1 MSGEKSKV
9 ACVLGAQWGDEG
21 KGKLVDLLAQK
32 YEVVARFNGGANAGH
47 TLVVDGKKYAFH
59 LVPCGILIPGV
70 MNVVGNGTVVHTPT
84 LLKELAALDENKI
97 DYKGRLLISKRAHVL
112 FDFHKMVDGAQED
125 RRGKKS
131 IGTTKRGI
139 GPCYA
144 TKMNRNGIRFAEL
157 LDFDRFAERYTD
169 LVKAMQR
176 QYPNTLA
183 EYDFEAELE
192 MYKTN
197 YIPRIKEMIIDTIV
211 YLNRAIK
218 DGKRVLAEGAN
229 AAMLDIDFGTYP
241 AVTSSN
247 TTIGGIATGLGVAN
261 KLEACIGVV
270 KAYTT
275 RVGNG
280 PFPTELLEGHTVG
293 DHLCSVG
300 REYGTTTGRRRRC
313 GWLDVPLLQYSTLLN
328 GYTSINITKLD
339 ILNELAEIKIGV
351 KYKVKKRTLEYG
363 EMPSTM
369 GELEQVEV
377 EYETV
382 PGWQSDIS
390 LCKSYEDLP
399 QTCKDYLN
407 RIEELVEVPI
417 SWIGVGPDRDQ
428 MLLKPQPIT
437 GTCA

>member
-32 YEVVARFNGGANAGH
+32 YDVVARFNGGANAGH

-59 LVPCGILIPGV
+59 LVPCGILIPGC

-84 LLKELAALDENKI
+84 MLKELEALDANKI

-157 LDFDRFAERYTD
+157 LNFDRFKERYMD

-183 EYDFEAELE
+183 DYDVEAELKN
-192 MYKTN
+192 YQTN

-247 TTIGGIATGLGVAN
+247 TTIGGIATGLGIAN
-261 KLEACIGVV
+261 KLEACVGVV

-280 PFPTELLEGHTVG
+280 PFPTELLEGDQIG

-313 GWLDVPLLQYSTLLN
+313 GWLDIPLLQYSTLLN
-328 GYTSINITKLD
+328 GYSSINITKLD
-339 ILNELAEIKIGV
+339 ILNELAEIKIGT
-351 KYKVKKRTLEYG
+351 KYKIGKRVLDYG

-390 LCKSYEDLP
+390 LCKTYEELP
-399 QTCKDYLN
+399 QTCKDYLK
-407 RIEELVEVPI
+407 RIEDLVQVPI

-428 MLLKPQPIT
+428 MLLKPL
-437 GTCA
+437 

>member
-32 YEVVARFNGGANAGH
+32 YDVVARFNGGANAGH

-339 ILNELAEIKIGV
+339 ILNELAEIKIGI